1 MEVRDPKS
9 LILDKTKVAKS
20 SQESRDNGSF
30 PKLRHDSL
38 QYLHDLEDHPEM
50 EFARNLVQVKG
61 KFVYCTNLE
70 ELVNALQTLFKE
82 EKWERIHC
90 TEAKIQEYVNQT
102 GISYSSDYQSLINI
116 EAAITGCEF
125 LIARTGS
132 ILVSS
137 SQGSGRR
144 VFAHAPV
151 HIVIGHTSQL
161 VNEIGDAL
169 NGIKATYGSM
179 PAQVSMITGP
189 SRTADIEK
197 TLVLGAHGPRDL
209 YVFLLKD
216 SAN

>member
-9 LILDKTKVAKS
+9 LILDKIEVARS
-20 SQESRDNGSF
+20 NQEDRDNTSF
-30 PKLRHDSL
+30 PKFKHDSEL
-38 QYLHDLEDHPEM
+38 YLNNLEEHPEM
-50 EFARNLVQVKG
+50 EFARNLIQVKG
-61 KFVYCTNLE
+61 KFVYCSNPE
-70 ELVNALQTLFKE
+70 ELVIGLKTLFQE

-90 TEAKIQEYVNQT
+90 TEPKIQEYVNLT
-102 GISYSSDYQSLINI
+102 GIPYSSGPESLISI
-116 EAAITGCEF
+116 EAAITGCEY

-144 VFAHAPV
+144 VFGHAPV
-151 HIVIGHTSQL
+151 HIVIGRTSQM

-169 NGIKATYGSM
+169 NAIKEKYGSM

-209 YVFLLKD
+209 FVFLLKD
-216 SAN
+216 PAI